1 MSTRRSIPRS
11 RCAALLAGLVA
22 LLVPLALTTSAGATV
37 TASVTGTEL
46 AVASDASDPITVSCA
61 GGNVKINGF
70 DPVGGPAACASLTGI
85 VVTGGPGANTVDL
98 SSLTPDDLGAAR
110 EILVT
115 GEAGDDTI
123 TGSQVAEL
131 VEGGEG
137 DDRIVGARG
146 NDVMLGGDGDDRI
159 VWKDGDGTDRMEG
172 LAGTDATEVNGANA
186 AGDAFAISPDGQ
198 RVRFERTNLE
208 PFGLDIGTTET
219 LEMNGGGGDDTIAGT
234 AGLAPLLKLRMN
246 GGEGNDTLIGS
257 DGDDVM
263 DAGPGD
269 DTMVCGAGHDVMAGN
284 DGDDRMVWNHG
295 DGSDVMDG
303 QAGNDTAEVNG
314 APGDGDHFTVKP
326 AESRLRFERVNLV
339 PFRLDIA
346 TTERLLV
353 RAGGGDDRIRGAQGL
368 AGLVAGSFH
377 GEGGNDTITGTAA
390 EDLLSGGTGRD
401 VISARDKVA
410 DSVKCDAGSDLAR
423 VDRRDRVR
431 GCELV
436 LGGRPRVRLAGK
448 AIAVTGGVGV
458 LRLRCVAAR
467 RCGGSVRLL
476 RASKA
481 LGRAR
486 FDVPRRPTTVRVKLN
501 RRGRRLLA
509 RAPHKGLQVK
519 ARIDA
524 PDGAGNRWRTTARAL
539 LKASRQSANG

>member
-1 MSTRRSIPRS
+1 MSTRRFIPRS
-11 RCAALLAGLVA
+11 WCAALLAGLVA
-22 LLVPLALTTSAGATV
+22 LLVPLAVTGSAGATV

-46 AVASDASDPITVSCA
+46 AVASDASDPITVSCP
-61 GGNVKINGF
+61 GGNVKVNGF

-85 VVTGGPGANTVDL
+85 GVTGGPGANAVDL

-115 GEAGDDTI
+115 GAAGEDTI

-131 VEGGEG
+131 IEGGEG

-159 VWKDGDGTDRMEG
+159 AWKDGDGTDRMEG
-172 LAGTDATEVNGANA
+172 LAGTDATEVNGAIA
-186 AGDAFAISPDGQ
+186 AADAFAITPDGQ

-208 PFGLDIGTTET
+208 PFRLDIGTTET

-234 AGLAPLLKLRMN
+234 AGLAPLINLRMN

-295 DGSDVMDG
+295 DGSDAMDG

-314 APGDGDHFTVKP
+314 APRDGDHFTVKP
-326 AESRLRFERVNLV
+326 AESRVRFERVNLV

-346 TTERLLV
+346 TTERLLLHA
-353 RAGGGDDRIRGAQGL
+353 RGGNDRIRGAKGL
-368 AGLVAGSFH
+368 AGLIEGSFH
-377 GEGGNDTITGTAA
+377 GEGGNDTITGTDA

-401 VISARDKVA
+401 VISARDKAA
-410 DSVKCDAGSDLAR
+410 DRVKCDAGSDLAR

-436 LGGRPRVRLAGK
+436 LGGHPRVQLADK
-448 AIAVTGGVGV
+448 AIPVTDEVGT

-476 RASKA
+476 RASKT

-486 FDVPRRPTTVRVKLN
+486 FDVPRRPKTVPVKLN
-501 RRGRRLLA
+501 RTGRRLVLGA
-509 RAPHKGLQVK
+509 RWGM
-519 ARIDA
+519 RF
-524 PDGAGNRWRTTARAL
+524 
-539 LKASRQSANG
+539 